1 MKNKSFLQFNTK
13 YLKTG
18 GYSVLVS
25 IIAIAI
31 VIIGNLFVNKL
42 PTNLTQFDTTST
54 DIFSISEETEN
65 VVKALEEDVTLYY
78 IASYGSE
85 NSNMTSILEKYKEL
99 SSKIIVKQIDPAVNI
114 AFFTDDRKEL
124 TEGSVVVES
133 AKRSKNI
140 SYYDINYPGISLE
153 EIQYYESYYQQAVPP
168 TGFAAENNITA
179 AIKHVTTEQIP
190 IVYSLKGHGEL
201 ELTDELIKE
210 IITNESM
217 AHKTLNLATVEKV
230 PEDCDCIFIYAPEK
244 DISKEEADRLIEYLK
259 AGGRMMY
266 VSYYALRS
274 EDAQPNL
281 DSVLAYYGVVAD
293 EGKIVEENTE
303 YRNPLNSLFHL
314 PVYGDHEIT
323 KPFVGYNMWVAECQA
338 IIKGEVTRD
347 SISIVPLLSTTD
359 KSYRDANLNN
369 NKDEGETAKSYDVAV
384 AVTEANE
391 NGKETKIVWI
401 NTPSVDTPFLTNS
414 FGWMCEIDSAIS
426 IPAKSLENASLEIN
440 ELQSTVLTWIFA
452 IIIPIT
458 VVGIGLVVLY
468 RRRSK

>member
-25 IIAIAI
+25 IIVIAI

-244 DISKEEADRLIEYLK
+244 DISKEEADRLVEYLK

-426 IPAKSLENASLEIN
+426 IPAKSLENTSLEIN